1 MPYFRAL
8 VCAILLAPAALAAQ
22 VGVTTDLLTGRV
34 TGPGGAPV
42 AGATVEAVSAEG
54 NLRRSTTT
62 RPDGRY
68 TLTFPDGGGR
78 YQLRVTA
85 LGFAAATAVAARE
98 ADEDVLVTN
107 FRLGEQAV
115 ALEGITARASRTP
128 PPSNTAAGGTER
140 TLPGETVNRLPLE
153 DNDPA
158 RIATLSPGVVAVTQG
173 DSSEARGSF
182 SVAGQRA
189 ALNQVTLDGASFT
202 SALSGG
208 QSGGGSPLG
217 IPQEGVRGTQVVTN
231 TYDVARGQFS
241 GGQVALTTRRGSNQF
256 NGSFQYQLRDPNL
269 QGNAG
274 VPTWG
279 GGFTQNRFSG
289 GLGGPI
295 VRDKLFYYLSF
306 QAQRR
311 SDELYSL
318 TPGDDDAVRALGVSP
333 ESVER
338 FLGALQTRYGV
349 NGRSGLFE
357 RTGDALTTLGRVDWN
372 LTQRHT
378 LALRGNLSVYEQDN
392 ARIGFLETLGNGGEV
407 GTSGGGG
414 QLTLTSRFGA
424 GWINEL
430 RASVNRD
437 ERDQNAYEQVPEGRV
452 RVASEL
458 GEGDRGVATLVFG
471 GDRQLPTLTR
481 ETTTEVS
488 NELSFLFRDR
498 HRLRIGGL
506 FNHSAFRQESTPD
519 RFGTFEF
526 ESLEAFEE
534 GRPTRFTRSLT
545 TRETEGGGVN
555 AAIYVGDTWRP
566 LDRVQLTFGAR
577 GEATRFDESPA
588 RNPEIER
595 LFGYR
600 TDFIPSEL
608 HVSPR
613 LGFSWRLNEQGAPL
627 RLVRGGVGEFRGR
640 APFSLFASALDQTGL
655 ATGETLL
662 ECVGARV
669 PVPDWA
675 AYQRDPS
682 AVPSSCADGGAGE
695 PVRRLPTVT
704 VFDPEFGAPRSWRA
718 SLGFQTQL
726 RPRLNASIDVSQA
739 WGVNLYGVRDLNLRD
754 DAPAFALA
762 SEGGRPVYAP
772 ASAITATG
780 QIPFFASR
788 ENPELSNVFAV
799 DSELGSRSTQATLG
813 FNGQLPRRISFQ
825 TSYTFSRV
833 RDQSSFSSGA
843 PRSGFS
849 QPTTAGNPNVREW
862 STSDLERRHSLVTV
876 LGVPFGQAWEVT
888 LIGRATSGNP
898 FTPLVGGDI
907 NGDGA
912 RNDRAFVFAPGASG
926 DTAVAN
932 GMARLLDGAEGGVR
946 ECIESQRGSIAGR
959 NSCRGPWTGTLDL
972 RGTFRPQLPT
982 LSRRLSVSLDV
993 TNLFAGADLLF
1004 NGSDNLRGWGQQGFG
1019 RDEVLLYPRGF
1030 DPVQN
1035 RFLYQVNERFGE
1047 TRSRRGGFGSP
1058 FQVQLSARLLIG
1070 TQQGQGGGGLA
1081 AIGGGPG
1088 GGPGGGGF
1096 GGQGGGFGGIV
1107 REGGGIDVNALLSR
1121 LLPDPVSPILLLRD
1135 TLNLTPEQVSGIE
1148 AIRDSLRARNE
1159 PVRAAVRAA
1168 VPATATAQNAGE
1180 LFGRVGPLLE
1190 PGRQN
1195 VQRALREV
1203 QGVLT
1208 PEQWRRVPAAL
1219 RNPLGNFG
1227 GTGGG
1232 GQRPREDRPRN
1243 REGGARRGTPP
1254 AGTPPATPAQAQQP
1268 APAPGTPQPTP
1279 TPVPT
1284 TPTPPTTPPTQPTP
1298 VPTTPPGR

>member
-1 MPYFRAL
+1 MPYLRAL
-8 VCAILLAPAALAAQ
+8 ICAILLAPAALSAQ

-34 TGPGGAPV
+34 TGPAGTPV
-42 AGATVEAVSAEG
+42 AGATVEAISAEG
-54 NLRRSTTT
+54 NLRRTTTT

-140 TLPGETVNRLPLE
+140 TLSGETVNRLPLE

-217 IPQEGVRGTQVVTN
+217 IPQEGVRGTQVITN

-256 NGSFQYQLRDPNL
+256 NGSLQYQLRDPNL

-318 TPGDDDAVRALGVSP
+318 TPRDADAVRALGVSP

-349 NGRSGLFE
+349 DGRSGVFE

-437 ERDQNAYEQVPEGRV
+437 ERDQDAYEQVPEGRV

-534 GRPTRFTRSLT
+534 GRPTSFTRSLT

-555 AAIYVGDTWRP
+555 AAIFVGDTWRP

-577 GEATRFDESPA
+577 GEATRFDETPA

-595 LFGYR
+595 LFGRR

-675 AYQRDPS
+675 AYQRDAS
-682 AVPSSCADGGAGE
+682 AIPTSCADGGAGE

-718 SLGFQTQL
+718 SLGFQTQI

-754 DAPAFALA
+754 DAPAFVLA

-788 ENPELSNVFAV
+788 QNPELSNVFAV

-946 ECIESQRGSIAGR
+946 ECIEAQRGSIAGR

-982 LSRRLSVSLDV
+982 LSRRLSLSLDV

-1004 NGSDNLRGWGQQGFG
+1004 NGSDDLRGWGQQGFG
-1019 RDEVLLYPRGF
+1019 RDEVLLYTRGF
-1030 DPVQN
+1030 DPAQN

-1070 TQQGQGGGGLA
+1070 TQQGQGGGLA
-1081 AIGGGPG
+1081 AIGGG
-1088 GGPGGGGF
+1088 GGPGGGGP
-1096 GGQGGGFGGIV
+1096 GGQRGGFGGIV
-1107 REGGGIDVNALLSR
+1107 RQGGGIDVEALLSR
-1121 LLPDPVSPILLLRD
+1121 LLPDPVSPLLLLRD
-1135 TLNLTPEQVSGIE
+1135 TLNLTPEQVTGIE
-1148 AIRDSLRARNE
+1148 AIRDSLRARNQ
-1159 PVRAAVRAA
+1159 PVREAVRAA
-1168 VPATATAQNAGE
+1168 IPTTATAQNAGE

-1203 QGVLT
+1203 QSLLT

-1227 GTGGG
+1227 GG
-1232 GQRPREDRPRN
+1232 GQRNREDRPRN
-1243 REGGARRGTPP
+1243 REGGARRGITP
-1254 AGTPPATPAQAQQP
+1254 AGTPPATPAPAQQP
-1268 APAPGTPQPTP
+1268 APAPGTPQPAP
-1279 TPVPT
+1279 PAQP
-1284 TPTPPTTPPTQPTP
+1284 TPTPPPTQPP
-1298 VPTTPPGR
+1298 PTPGR

>member
-1 MPYFRAL
+1 MPYLRAL

-22 VGVTTDLLTGRV
+22 VGVTTDLLAGRV
-34 TGPGGAPV
+34 TGPNGAPV
-42 AGATVEAVSAEG
+42 AGARVEAVSAEG
-54 NLRRSTTT
+54 ELRRFTTT
-62 RPDGRY
+62 RADGRY

-85 LGFAAATAVAARE
+85 LGFAAATAIAARE
-98 ADEDVLVTN
+98 ADEDVLITN
-107 FRLGEQAV
+107 FRMGEQAV
-115 ALEGITARASRTP
+115 TLEGITARARRTP
-128 PPSNTAAGGTER
+128 PPTRGAAGGTER
-140 TLPGETVNRLPLE
+140 NLPGETVARLPLE

-158 RIATLSPGVVAVTQG
+158 RIATLSPGVVEAEQG

-202 SALSGG
+202 SALTGG
-208 QSGGGSPLG
+208 QTGGGSPLG
-217 IPQEGVRGTQVVTN
+217 IPQEGVRGTQVVTS

-256 NGSFQYQLRDPNL
+256 NGSFQYQLRDPVL

-274 VPTWG
+274 VPSWG
-279 GGFTQNRFSG
+279 GGFTQNRLSG

-295 VRDKLFYYLSF
+295 VRDELFYYLSF

-318 TPGDDDAVRALGVSP
+318 TPGDGDAVSALGVSP

-349 NGRSGLFE
+349 AGRGGVFH

-372 LTQRHT
+372 PTQRHT
-378 LALRGNLSVYEQDN
+378 LALRGNLSFYEQDN

-407 GTSGGGG
+407 GTRGGGA

-437 ERDQNAYEQVPEGRV
+437 GREQNAYEQVPEGRV

-458 GEGDRGVATLVFG
+458 GGGGRGVATLVFG
-471 GDRQLPTLTR
+471 GDRQLPSLTR

-519 RFGTFEF
+519 RFGSFEF
-526 ESLEAFEE
+526 QSLEAFEE
-534 GRPTRFTRSLT
+534 GRPARFTRSLT

-566 LDRVQLTFGAR
+566 LDRVQLTFGVR
-577 GEATRFDESPA
+577 GEATRFDEAPA

-595 LFGYR
+595 LFGRR
-600 TDFIPSEL
+600 TDFIPNEL

-613 LGFSWRLNEQGAPL
+613 VGFSWRLNEQGTPL
-627 RLVRGGVGEFRGR
+627 RLLRGGMGEFRGR

-669 PVPDWA
+669 PVPDWG

-682 AVPSSCADGGAGE
+682 AIPTSCADGGAGQ

-726 RPRLNASIDVSQA
+726 RPRLNASVDVSRA

-754 DAPAFALA
+754 DAPAFVLTG
-762 SEGGRPVYAP
+762 EDGRPVYAP
-772 ASAITATG
+772 ATAITRTG
-780 QIPFFASR
+780 QVPFFASR
-788 ENPELSNVFAV
+788 QNPELANVFAV
-799 DSELGSRSTQATLG
+799 DSELGSRTTQATLG
-813 FNGQLPRRISFQ
+813 LNGQLPRRISFQ

-843 PRSGFS
+843 PRSGFAQS
-849 QPTTAGNPNVREW
+849 TTAGNPNEREW
-862 STSDLERRHSLVTV
+862 STSDLERRHSFVTV
-876 LGVPFGQAWEVT
+876 LGVPFGRTWEVT
-888 LIGRATSGNP
+888 LIGRASSGNP
-898 FTPLVGGDI
+898 FTPLVGADI

-912 RNDRAFVFAPGASG
+912 RNDRAFVFAPGEAA
-926 DTAVAN
+926 DTALGN
-932 GMARLLDGAEGGVR
+932 GMARLLENAAGGVR
-946 ECIESQRGSIAGR
+946 ECIESQQGTIAGR

-972 RGTFRPQLPT
+972 RGTLRPQLPT
-982 LSRRLSVSLDV
+982 LSRRVSVSLDV
-993 TNLFAGADLLF
+993 TNLFAGADLLI
-1004 NGSDNLRGWGQQGFG
+1004 NGGDDLRGWGQRGFG
-1019 RDEVLLYPRGF
+1019 RDNVLLYPRGF
-1030 DPVQN
+1030 DPAQN

-1047 TRSRRGGFGSP
+1047 TRTRRGGFGSP
-1058 FQVQLSARLLIG
+1058 FQVQLSARLVIG
-1070 TQQGQGGGGLA
+1070 RQQGQGGLA
-1081 AIGGGPG
+1081 AIGGGA
-1088 GGPGGGGF
+1088 GGGGF
-1096 GGQGGGFGGIV
+1096 GAPGGRRGGGGFGGIV
-1107 REGGGIDVNALLSR
+1107 REGGGIDVDALLAR

-1135 TLNLTPEQVSGIE
+1135 TLGLTPEQVAGIE

-1159 PVRAAVRAA
+1159 PVRQAVRDAI
-1168 VPATATAQNAGE
+1168 PATATAQNGGE

-1195 VQRALREV
+1195 VQRALRDV
-1203 QGVLT
+1203 QAVLT

-1219 RNPLGNFG
+1219 RNPLGGFG
-1227 GTGGG
+1227 G
-1232 GQRPREDRPRN
+1232 RRNREDRPRN
-1243 REGGARRGTPP
+1243 REGGARRGTNPSAGTPP
-1254 AGTPPATPAQAQQP
+1254 AGTPPAATTPP
-1268 APAPGTPQPTP
+1268 ATPTP
-1279 TPVPT
+1279 TPPPNPT
-1284 TPTPPTTPPTQPTP
+1284 ATPWA
-1298 VPTTPPGR
+1298 VR